1 MDLDDE
7 TLRAAIAARGWVLP
21 LVQSHQPAAS
31 ALATE
36 STGSIVPAA
45 LQDVPST
52 EPAVLAQPNALT
64 SKRLKA
70 TAPAHR
76 PNIFF
81 HTNQPAQPS
90 VTASP
95 SVMSTPS
102 HNPAPGLT
110 PASVTPAT
118 TSQPVSAPASAT
130 TQAATSI
137 KPTIAARS
145 LSAVRST
152 ASARTA
158 RRAVSGAPLGAS
170 RPIRHTTPS
179 LSQPNSRSAT
189 PVLSEPAQNEPDEAE
204 LTAGELAV
212 LRREAMHIVS
222 AGANIEVRYI
232 GDEPPRQKGVRATAV
247 KLDELIGLT
256 SNMESTVRSIV
267 KLSLKRTPGVDMRFT
282 ITKQPDRHAVTR
294 AIGLI
299 VPFIPTFQPYKAH
312 DYWPLRIIAA
322 RLLRHSADAYQS
334 QNTRP
339 KDTEG
344 ERAADEQEVANT
356 GEVETGS
363 SVHKEDPAARTAP
376 DRDITTAPA
385 GTVATAPVS
394 PVTTA
399 PAGDALAAFTGDATG
414 VPAFP
419 VATAVA
425 VAAAAA
431 PATPT
436 PATTLTP
443 ITAPA
448 PAPVASCA
456 SSERIAP
463 MVSGASVVAK
473 HSAIHS
479 RNIAQLTQDVGHM
492 SVDDPPHAANEEEED
507 LGPFQLPAE
516 LTRTAQPQPSTMS
529 PEPVSTPEPQV
540 SFDPTHSPPRPEPS
554 ITINSTATSTATS
567 RSISKATSTVTA
579 PGIPT
584 SRTSPQ
590 RSGVPVGSRTPT
602 SPVQHTASPPRAPQ
616 TPRRP
621 TNPRP
626 SDPTSPDVFAQLRNV
641 MGSLNKDQ
649 LKHIPDHLKNV
660 LFMIKKVNPSD
671 VPLDDDA
678 VLAAA
683 TPKNDATRPPP
694 YQSDP
699 DNDMDVSSGL
709 SEVSEDGRGLQT
721 GSNPMDI
728 DDESG
733 AAPGKRTRKPKPKP
747 AKAAKGTKVVND
759 ATSSAGAKRGAK
771 KADSAEPAAGK
782 KNNRRKDETNGVA
795 GSSSQGAPNNPGS
808 EQAAQ
813 PSRRATRQNSAQHLG
828 NAAATSAPAA
838 RKKRPGK

>member
-1 MDLDDE
+1 
-7 TLRAAIAARGWVLP
+7 
-21 LVQSHQPAAS
+21 
-31 ALATE
+31 
-36 STGSIVPAA
+36 
-45 LQDVPST
+45 
-52 EPAVLAQPNALT
+52 
-64 SKRLKA
+64 
-70 TAPAHR
+70 
-76 PNIFF
+76 
-81 HTNQPAQPS
+81 
-90 VTASP
+90 
-95 SVMSTPS
+95 MSTPS

-130 TQAATSI
+130 TQVATSI
-137 KPTIAARS
+137 KPAIAARS
-145 LSAVRST
+145 LSAVVQLR
-152 ASARTA
+152 
-158 RRAVSGAPLGAS
+158 PLGLLGALS
-170 RPIRHTTPS
+170 RARLLVPPPYSPYYPS

-204 LTAGELAV
+204 LTAGELA
-212 LRREAMHIVS
+212 
-222 AGANIEVRYI
+222 
-232 GDEPPRQKGVRATAV
+232 PPRQKGVRATAV

-256 SNMESTVRSIV
+256 SNMESTVRIV

-322 RLLRHSADAYQS
+322 RLLRHSADTYQS

-399 PAGDALAAFTGDATG
+399 PAGDLWLPLLVTLRECLLFLL
-414 VPAFP
+414 PLLLLLP
-419 VATAVA
+419 LP
-425 VAAAAA
+425 A

-443 ITAPA
+443 ITALPLLLSLLARPA
-448 PAPVASCA
+448 NVSHLWSLEPPSSPSTLRSIPAISHN
-456 SSERIAP
+456 SHRT
-463 MVSGASVVAK
+463 
-473 HSAIHS
+473 
-479 RNIAQLTQDVGHM
+479 LDM
-492 SVDDPPHAANEEEED
+492 SVDDPPHAANKEEED

-540 SFDPTHSPPRPEPS
+540 SFDPTHPLVQSHLLPSTRQLPPRLPHGPS
-554 ITINSTATSTATS
+554 
-567 RSISKATSTVTA
+567 
-579 PGIPT
+579 
-584 SRTSPQ
+584 Q
-590 RSGVPVGSRTPT
+590 RLRLLLPLQVFQLLAHRLNALASQFGSRTPT

-641 MGSLNKDQ
+641 MGSLNEDQ

-671 VPLDDDA
+671 IPLDNDA

-733 AAPGKRTRKPKPKP
+733 AAPGKRTRKPKPNWQRRQR
-747 AKAAKGTKVVND
+747 V
-759 ATSSAGAKRGAK
+759 RRC
-771 KADSAEPAAGK
+771 AEPAAGK
-782 KNNRRKDETNGVA
+782 KNNRKDETNGVA
-795 GSSSQGAPNNPGS
+795 GSSSQGAPITLVRNKQLNPPV
-808 EQAAQ
+808 AQ
-813 PSRRATRQNSAQHLG
+813 LDRIAPNICYVCPSGTEEE
-828 NAAATSAPAA
+828 A
-838 RKKRPGK
+838 RKVGGLGKFQSN